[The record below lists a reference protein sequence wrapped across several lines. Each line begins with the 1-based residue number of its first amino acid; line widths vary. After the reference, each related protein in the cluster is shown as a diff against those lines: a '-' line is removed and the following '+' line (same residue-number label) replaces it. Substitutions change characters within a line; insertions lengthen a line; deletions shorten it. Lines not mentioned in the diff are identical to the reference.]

1 LEWIRW
7 CSFGV
12 GQSPFEF
19 QKGAIGSQDAVVLAL
34 SILGRQLCPRRP
46 CDGLR
51 RWLGGVAVE
60 ISAPVFRR
68 WQQKLAWTTAPFG
81 GVTELTKV
89 ATIQN
94 VRG

>member
-1 LEWIRW
+1 
-7 CSFGV
+7 
-12 GQSPFEF
+12 
-19 QKGAIGSQDAVVLAL
+19 
-34 SILGRQLCPRRP
+34 
-46 CDGLR
+46 LR

-94 VRG
+94 VCG